1 MLSSVLTMNTLSAT
15 NVVATE
21 GAWCWFAD
29 PRALHYENAA
39 GTINATY
46 IGYIDI
52 HGNVKATQYDWLTGR
67 KTDVLIRSYFQP
79 DDHNN
84 PTFLMLPDERVMI
97 FYTRHTDE
105 RKIWYR
111 ISRRPGDITALGA
124 DGRQV
129 GAVLSALLTE
139 VTEGRLPNDRA
150 ALLAA
155 AEKTMGKE

>member
-1 MLSSVLTMNTLSAT
+1 MKKRCLAYLLMAVMSFFHAAAQDAYSGTL
-15 NVVATE
+15 VADE

-29 PRALHYENAA
+29 PRALHYENAD

-52 HGNVKATQYDWLTGR
+52 HGNVKATQYDWIRHR

-84 PTFLMLPDERVMI
+84 PTFIVLPDERVMI

-105 RKIWYR
+105 AKIWYR
-111 ISRRPGDITALGA
+111 ISRRPGDITALG
-124 DGRQV
+124 
-129 GAVLSALLTE
+129 E
-139 VTEGRLPNDRA
+139 
-150 ALLAA
+150 
-155 AEKTMGKE
+155 EKYS